1 MTSDDF
7 KSFTKQILQDEDP
20 LPSRPLSLYPSIS
33 LCCGLDPKVS
43 LIHIVHLIRRITY
56 KARDKRGE

>member
-33 LCCGLDPKVS
+33 LCCGLERVSVTPKS
-43 LIHIVHLIRRITY
+43 LSSI
-56 KARDKRGE
+56 